1 MAALSSAGIPAA
13 AAAFARRFRRIPLPA
28 IGLAGIGTLV
38 ILNLIPASQPFE
50 GVLEAT
56 SVTFRT
62 AGGGEASD
70 RSFLDTQ
77 VSAISLGGLD
87 VDGVGEPFSVQL
99 GGEGAKIS
107 GASQQ
112 GVALQQLEAR
122 PSLQLQLGDG
132 AKLRLG
138 TSAPGSAPI
147 GLKFVLPPGTKVR
160 DLTYDEH
167 TSTLSFGV
175 VPPSGAK
182 PTLQI
187 TPQEPL
193 QVEISSAHALP
204 VIRLPSSG
212 AVRLRLDTSEFS
224 VPITAPARLRL
235 KLAAPAGI
243 DLFPQRLPVSDV
255 SFEEVLRSN
264 YDEVPIPRSTLLG
277 GTLHLGLQ
285 EGLTL
290 RPDQSLIIQPPGIE
304 EFSFLRV
311 PLPQKAT
318 SPTAAADPS
327 SPEEPAR
334 LNIGVVGASH
344 TIASG
349 LSQRHPTSFRQGSV
363 LSGLLA
369 PAQLVA
375 VNGFLGGIASALVLS
390 FFKEEKK

>member
-1 MAALSSAGIPAA
+1 VAALSSAWIPAA
-13 AAAFARRFRRIPLPA
+13 VAAFARRFRRIPLPA

-56 SVTFRT
+56 SVTFKT

-70 RSFLDTQ
+70 RRFLATQ

-122 PSLQLQLGDG
+122 PSLQLQIGDG

-138 TSAPGSAPI
+138 ASAPGSAPI
-147 GLKFVLPPGTKVR
+147 GLRFYLPPGTKVL
-160 DLTYDEH
+160 DLTYDEQ
-167 TSTLSFGV
+167 TFTLAFGV
-175 VPPSGAK
+175 VPPNGAK
-182 PTLQI
+182 ATLQI

-193 QVEISSAHALP
+193 QVEISSARGLP

-212 AVRLRLDTSEFS
+212 EVRLRLDTSEFS

-235 KLAAPAGI
+235 KLAAPPGI
-243 DLFPQRLPVSDV
+243 ELFPQRLPVSDV

-264 YDEVPIPRSTLLG
+264 YDEVPIPRSTLRG

-285 EGLTL
+285 EGLSL
-290 RPDQSLIIQPPGIE
+290 RPDQSLSIQPPGIE

-311 PLPQKAT
+311 PFPQKAA
-318 SPTAAADPS
+318 SLPAPADPS
-327 SPEEPAR
+327 SPEGPTR
-334 LNIGVVGASH
+334 LTVGVVGTSRS
-344 TIASG
+344 IAAG
-349 LSQRHPTSFRQGSV
+349 LSQRNPTSFRRGSV

-369 PAQLVA
+369 PAQLAA

-390 FFKEEKK
+390 FFKEEK

>member
-1 MAALSSAGIPAA
+1 VAALSSAGIPAA
-13 AAAFARRFRRIPLPA
+13 VAAFARRFRRIPLPA

-56 SVTFRT
+56 SVTFKT

-70 RSFLDTQ
+70 RSFLATQ

-87 VDGVGEPFSVQL
+87 VDGVGVAFPVQL
-99 GGEGAKIS
+99 GGDIS
-107 GASQQ
+107 GTSQQ
-112 GVALQQLEAR
+112 GVALPQLESR
-122 PSLQLQLGDG
+122 PSLKLQLGDG

-138 TSAPGSAPI
+138 ASAPGTAPI
-147 GLKFVLPPGTKVR
+147 GLRFVLPPGTKVR
-160 DLTYDEH
+160 DLTYDEN
-167 TSTLSFGV
+167 TSTLAFGI

-193 QVEISSAHALP
+193 QVEISSARALP
-204 VIRLPSSG
+204 GIRLPSSG
-212 AVRLRLDTSEFS
+212 EVRFRLDTSEFS

-235 KLAAPAGI
+235 KLAAPPGI
-243 DLFPQRLPVSDV
+243 DLFPQRLPVSEV
-255 SFEEVLRSN
+255 SFEEELRSN
-264 YDEVPIPRSTLLG
+264 YDEVPIPRSTLRG

-285 EGLTL
+285 EGLSL
-290 RPDQSLIIQPPGIE
+290 RPDQSLTIQPPGIE

-311 PLPQKAT
+311 PLPQKAA
-318 SPTAAADPS
+318 SPPAPADPS

-334 LNIGVVGASH
+334 LTVGVVGTSRS
-344 TIASG
+344 IAAG
-349 LSQRHPTSFRQGSV
+349 LSQRNPTSFRRGSV

-369 PAQLVA
+369 PAQLAA

-390 FFKEEKK
+390 FFKKD

>member
-1 MAALSSAGIPAA
+1 VAALSSAGIPAA

-70 RSFLDTQ
+70 PMFLATQ

-87 VDGVGEPFSVQL
+87 VDGVDEPFSVQL

-147 GLKFVLPPGTKVR
+147 GLRFVLPPGTKVR

-235 KLAAPAGI
+235 KLAAPPGI

-255 SFEEVLRSN
+255 SFEEVHRSN
-264 YDEVPIPRSTLLG
+264 YDEVPIPRSTLRG

-285 EGLTL
+285 EGLSL
-290 RPDQSLIIQPPGIE
+290 RPDQSLSIQPPGIE

-311 PLPQKAT
+311 PLPQKAA
-318 SPTAAADPS
+318 SPPASADPS

-334 LNIGVVGASH
+334 LTIGVVGTSRS
-344 TIASG
+344 IAAG
-349 LSQRHPTSFRQGSV
+349 LSQRNPTSFRRGSV

-369 PAQLVA
+369 PAQLAA

-390 FFKEEKK
+390 FFKEEK

>member
-13 AAAFARRFRRIPLPA
+13 VAAFARRFRRIPLPA
-28 IGLAGIGTLV
+28 IGLAGVATLV
-38 ILNLIPASQPFE
+38 ILNLTPVSQPFE

-56 SVTFRT
+56 SLTLKT

-70 RSFLDTQ
+70 RSFLATQ

-87 VDGVGEPFSVQL
+87 VDGVGGPFPVQL

-107 GASQQ
+107 GASQE
-112 GVALQQLEAR
+112 GVALPQLEAR
-122 PSLQLQLGDG
+122 PSLPLRLGDG

-138 TSAPGSAPI
+138 ASASGSAPI
-147 GLKFVLPPGTKVR
+147 GLRLVLPSGTTVR

-167 TSTLSFGV
+167 TSTLAFGI

-193 QVEISSAHALP
+193 QVEISSARALP
-204 VIRLPSSG
+204 GIRLPSSG
-212 AVRLRLDTSEFS
+212 EVRFRLDTSEFS

-235 KLAAPAGI
+235 KLAAPPGI
-243 DLFPQRLPVSDV
+243 DLFPQRLPVTEV
-255 SFEEVLRSN
+255 SFEEELRSS
-264 YDEVPIPRSTLLG
+264 YDEVPIPRSTLRG

-285 EGLTL
+285 EGLSL

-311 PLPQKAT
+311 PLPQKAA
-318 SPTAAADPS
+318 SPPAPADPS

-334 LNIGVVGASH
+334 LTVGVVGTSRS
-344 TIASG
+344 IAAG
-349 LSQRHPTSFRQGSV
+349 LSQRNPTSFRRGSV
-363 LSGLLA
+363 LSSLLA
-369 PAQLVA
+369 PAQLAA
-375 VNGFLGGIASALVLS
+375 VNGFLGGITSALVLS
-390 FFKEEKK
+390 FFNKD